1 MAKRRSK
8 KNKKKPSKRVSTQ
21 RAKFSRAA
29 KAAMSNCIVSAGERG
44 GSSDKV
50 RKNYGSCLRKEMK
63 ARL

>member
-1 MAKRRSK
+1 MAKRRK
-8 KNKKKPSKRVSTQ
+8 KSTKRGTAH
-21 RAKFSRAA
+21 RAKFARAA

-44 GSSDKV
+44 GSSDTV